1 MPSYYEAVGEEPTY
15 ELAES
20 IIRAYIRKLKRDV
33 DYSNEYP
40 SAAGYVDYSLEDLS
54 YIHASRLRIDNHD
67 DTTTSAMHIIIK
79 HFPNIIKKSD
89 NSIYVKYSSKHLLN
103 ANDLLVMDYY
113 LFLLSEYEERVNKY
127 QQYLKKQQDRQRN
140 KLLFV
145 LFLPFTLFVLM
156 ILVGD

>member
-20 IIRAYIRKLKRDV
+20 IIRVYVHRLKKDV

-40 SAAGYVDYSLEDLS
+40 SAAGYVEYSLEDLS
-54 YIHASRLRIDNHD
+54 YVHASRFRMNKHD
-67 DTTTSAMHIIIK
+67 DTSSAMHIIIK

-113 LFLLSEYEERVNKY
+113 LFLLKQYEERVSNYQRYLDK
-127 QQYLKKQQDRQRN
+127 QQYKQQA
-140 KLLFV
+140 KFLFV
-145 LFLPFTLFVLM
+145 VAFPFILFVLM

>member
-1 MPSYYEAVGEEPTY
+1 MPSYYEAVGEEPSC

-20 IIRAYIRKLKRDV
+20 IIRVYVHRLKKDV

-40 SAAGYVDYSLEDLS
+40 NAAGYVDYSLEDLS
-54 YIHASRLRIDNHD
+54 YVHASRFRMNKHD
-67 DTTTSAMHIIIK
+67 DTTSAMHIIIK

-113 LFLLSEYEERVNKY
+113 LILLTQHEERVNKY
-127 QQYLKKQQDRQRN
+127 QRYLKKQQDSQRN

-145 LFLPFTLFVLM
+145 LFLPFILFVLM

>member
-1 MPSYYEAVGEEPTY
+1 MSSYYEEVGEEPTY

-20 IIRAYIRKLKRDV
+20 IIRAYIRKLKKDV

-54 YIHASRLRIDNHD
+54 YVRASRFRRNKHD
-67 DTTTSAMHIIIK
+67 DTTSAMHIIIK
-79 HFPNIIKKSD
+79 HFPNIIKKRD

-113 LFLLSEYEERVNKY
+113 LFLLKQYEERVSNYQRYLDK
-127 QQYLKKQQDRQRN
+127 QQYKQQA
-140 KLLFV
+140 KFLFV
-145 LFLPFTLFVLM
+145 VAFPFILFVLM

>member
-1 MPSYYEAVGEEPTY
+1 MPSYHELVGEEPTY

-20 IIRAYIRKLKRDV
+20 IIRAYVHKLKKDV

-54 YIHASRLRIDNHD
+54 YIHASRLRMNKHD
-67 DTTTSAMHIIIK
+67 DTTSAMHIIIK

-103 ANDLLVMDYY
+103 ANDLLVMDFYIH
-113 LFLLSEYEERVNKY
+113 LLKEHEERVNKY
-127 QQYLKKQQDRQRN
+127 QRHLKKHQDFQQI
-140 KLLFV
+140 KLLMIIAIPLV
-145 LFLPFTLFVLM
+145 LFVCA
-156 ILVGD
+156 ILAGD

>member
-20 IIRAYIRKLKRDV
+20 IIRAYMRKLKRDV

-54 YIHASRLRIDNHD
+54 YIHASRFRTHKHD
-67 DTTTSAMHIIIK
+67 DTYGAMHIIIK
-79 HFPNIIKKSD
+79 HFPNIIKKSG

-113 LFLLSEYEERVNKY
+113 LLLLNQHEERVNKY
-127 QQYLKKQQDRQRN
+127 QRYLKKQQDRQRN

-145 LFLPFTLFVLM
+145 LFLPFILFVLM

>member
-54 YIHASRLRIDNHD
+54 YVHASRFRMNKHD
-67 DTTTSAMHIIIK
+67 DTTSAMHIIIK

-113 LFLLSEYEERVNKY
+113 LILLNEYEERVNKY
-127 QQYLKKQQDRQRN
+127 QRYLKKQQDSQRN

-145 LFLPFTLFVLM
+145 LFLPFILFVLM

>member
-1 MPSYYEAVGEEPTY
+1 MSSYYDAVGEEPTY

-20 IIRAYIRKLKRDV
+20 IIRAYVYKLKKDV

-54 YIHASRLRIDNHD
+54 YVHASRFSTNEH
-67 DTTTSAMHIIIK
+67 DTTTSAMHLIIK
-79 HFPNIIKKSD
+79 HFPNIIKKRD

-103 ANDLLVMDYY
+103 ANDLLVMDFYIHI
-113 LFLLSEYEERVNKY
+113 LNEYEERVKEY
-127 QQYLKKQQDRQRN
+127 QRYLKKQQYKQQRN
-140 KLLFV
+140 HLLLV
-145 LFLPFTLFVLM
+145 LFLPFILFVLM

>member
-20 IIRAYIRKLKRDV
+20 IIKAFIRDLKKGIDYFYAFPNTSGYIEYSREGLEYRRVSKVNKRNDII
-33 DYSNEYP
+33 
-40 SAAGYVDYSLEDLS
+40 SALQV
-54 YIHASRLRIDNHD
+54 I
-67 DTTTSAMHIIIK
+67 TK
-79 HFPNIIKKSD
+79 HFPNVLIKSD
-89 NSIYVKYSSKHLLN
+89 TSLYVKESTKHLLV

-113 LFLLSEYEERVNKY
+113 LLLLNEYEERVNKY
-127 QQYLKKQQDRQRN
+127 QRYLKKQQDNQRN

-145 LFLPFTLFVLM
+145 LFLPFILFVLM

>member
-1 MPSYYEAVGEEPTY
+1 MPSYYEVVGEEPTY

-20 IIRAYIRKLKRDV
+20 IIRAYVRMLKKDV

-54 YIHASRLRIDNHD
+54 YVHASRFRMNKHD
-67 DTTTSAMHIIIK
+67 DTTSAIHLIIK
-79 HFPNIIKKSD
+79 HFPDVLIQID
-89 NSIYVKYSSKHLLN
+89 NSIYVKNRNKHLLV
-103 ANDLLVMDYY
+103 ANDLLIMDYY
-113 LFLLSEYEERVNKY
+113 LLLLIEYEERINKY
-127 QQYLKKQQDRQRN
+127 QRYLKKQQDRQRN

-145 LFLPFTLFVLM
+145 LFLPFILFVLM

>member
-1 MPSYYEAVGEEPTY
+1 MPSYHELVGEEPTY

-20 IIRAYIRKLKRDV
+20 IIRAYVHKLKKDV

-54 YIHASRLRIDNHD
+54 YVHASRFRMNKHD
-67 DTTTSAMHIIIK
+67 DTTSAMHIIIK

-103 ANDLLVMDYY
+103 ANDLLVMDFYIH
-113 LFLLSEYEERVNKY
+113 LLKEHEERVNKY
-127 QQYLKKQQDRQRN
+127 QRYLKKHEDFQQI
-140 KLLFV
+140 KLLMIIAIP
-145 LFLPFTLFVLM
+145 LILFVCA
-156 ILVGD
+156 ILAGD

>member
-20 IIRAYIRKLKRDV
+20 IIRAYVHTLKKDV

-40 SAAGYVDYSLEDLS
+40 SAAGYVDYSLEALS
-54 YIHASRLRIDNHD
+54 YVHASRFRMNKHD
-67 DTTTSAMHIIIK
+67 DTTSAMHIIIK

-113 LFLLSEYEERVNKY
+113 LILLTQHEERVNKY
-127 QQYLKKQQDRQRN
+127 QRYLKKQQDSQRN

-145 LFLPFTLFVLM
+145 LFLPFILFVLM

>member
-20 IIRAYIRKLKRDV
+20 IIRAYIHRLKRDV
-33 DYSNEYP
+33 DYSNEY
-40 SAAGYVDYSLEDLS
+40 SRAAGYVDYSLEDLS
-54 YIHASRLRIDNHD
+54 YIHASRFRMNKHD
-67 DTTTSAMHIIIK
+67 DTTSAMPIIIK

-113 LFLLSEYEERVNKY
+113 LLLLKQYEERVSNYQRYLDK
-127 QQYLKKQQDRQRN
+127 QQYKQQA
-140 KLLFV
+140 KFLFV
-145 LFLPFTLFVLM
+145 VAFPFILFVLM